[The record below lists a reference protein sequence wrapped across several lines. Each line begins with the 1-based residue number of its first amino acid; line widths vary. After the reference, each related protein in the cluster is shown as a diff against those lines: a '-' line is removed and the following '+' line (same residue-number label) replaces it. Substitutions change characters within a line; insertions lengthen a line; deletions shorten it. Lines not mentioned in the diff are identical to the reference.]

1 MQKFA
6 RPAVGERRRRSRRE
20 ARKGGLKGTIFRLV
34 RPQHRVQE
42 AIRDMT
48 QAITQAAVT
57 SRTIA
62 VEHIRISSE
71 RPFAEIR
78 RKLEDTV
85 PKLDTG
91 IADVL
96 STGDKKRAKDYE
108 ENGPKLSIFGERDH
122 GALLQISGSRR
133 NALQYDIGNPLTAST
148 MTRHQLPAALYAP
161 LRVVL
166 FEDEQGRG
174 IFEYDKPSSFFGQ
187 YGDERVT
194 EVGRYLD
201 ATLET
206 VLRSA
211 AE

>member
-1 MQKFA
+1 
-6 RPAVGERRRRSRRE
+6 
-20 ARKGGLKGTIFRLV
+20 
-34 RPQHRVQE
+34 
-42 AIRDMT
+42 MT

-62 VEHIRISSE
+62 VAHIRISSE

-91 IADVL
+91 IAEAL
-96 STGDKKRAKDYE
+96 STGDQKRAKDYE

-122 GALLQISGSRR
+122 GALLQISGGRR

-174 IFEYDKPSSFFGQ
+174 VFEYDKPSSFFGQ

-206 VLRSA
+206 VLRNA